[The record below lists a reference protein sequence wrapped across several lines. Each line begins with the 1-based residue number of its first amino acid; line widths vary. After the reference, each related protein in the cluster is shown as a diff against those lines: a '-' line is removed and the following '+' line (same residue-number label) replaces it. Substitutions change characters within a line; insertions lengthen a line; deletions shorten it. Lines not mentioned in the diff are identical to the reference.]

1 MMRKSLMAAAS
12 AVALLAAPAWAQ
24 TTTGTKSPATP
35 PPATTAPSTTTTAAP
50 AAPAPGHTVAEGEQQ
65 LPATHI
71 LGSDLIGASVTNT
84 NGDSIGKTSDV
95 LVDRDTKTVDAVV
108 IDVGGFLGIGSKSVA
123 IPLDKLTIG
132 ARPDEGVKT
141 AMTKDQLKALPA
153 FEGRKAQEPPPV
165 APATGTMGGGSSSG
179 TSGTSTGQ

>member
-12 AVALLAAPAWAQ
+12 AAALLALPAWAQ
-24 TTTGTKSPATP
+24 TTTQPSGTQ
-35 PPATTAPSTTTTAAP
+35 PPATTAPSAPAAAP
-50 AAPAPGHTVAEGEQQ
+50 ATPAPGHTVTEGQQQ
-65 LPATHI
+65 LPETHM

-95 LVDRDTKTVDAVV
+95 LVDKDTKTVDAVV

-141 AMTKDQLKALPA
+141 AMTKDQLKALPS
-153 FEGRKAQEPPPV
+153 FEGRKAPEPA
-165 APATGTMGGGSSSG
+165 APATGTMGGGTTG
-179 TSGTSTGQ
+179 TSGTTSGQ

>member
-1 MMRKSLMAAAS
+1 M
-12 AVALLAAPAWAQ
+12 
-24 TTTGTKSPATP
+24 
-35 PPATTAPSTTTTAAP
+35 
-50 AAPAPGHTVAEGEQQ
+50 
-65 LPATHI
+65 
-71 LGSDLIGASVTNT
+71 
-84 NGDSIGKTSDV
+84 
-95 LVDRDTKTVDAVV
+95 LVDRDSKTVDAVV

-153 FEGRKAQEPPPV
+153 FEGRKAPEPA

-179 TSGTSTGQ
+179 TSGTTTSQ